1 MLTGDNHRTGTAVSP
16 ELGINPSHTHAEA
29 FPEQKASVVRQLQ
42 EQGKTVAFVGDGIN
56 DCLALAYADVSVS
69 FANGSEIARETAD
82 VVLMENSLHG
92 LLTAIDIGCQEKQ
105 LIQQNTSIIAF
116 PNLAA
121 LIVAVFFGLN
131 PLAAVSS
138 F

>member
-1 MLTGDNHRTGTAVSP
+1 MLTGYNNRTGTAVSA

-56 DCLALAYADVSVS
+56 DSLALADADVSVS

-82 VVLMENSLHG
+82 VVLMENSLHYVRISKIRCNMRENADA
-92 LLTAIDIGCQEKQ
+92 AI
-105 LIQQNTSIIAF
+105 
-116 PNLAA
+116 P
-121 LIVAVFFGLN
+121 V
-131 PLAAVSS
+131 VSK
-138 F
+138 FHH